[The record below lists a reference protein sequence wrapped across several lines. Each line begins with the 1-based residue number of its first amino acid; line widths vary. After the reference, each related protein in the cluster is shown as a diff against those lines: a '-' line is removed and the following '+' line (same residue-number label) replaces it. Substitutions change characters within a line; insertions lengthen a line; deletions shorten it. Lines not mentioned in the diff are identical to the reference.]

1 MNQYARRNQLRQ
13 RTSTRPTICREH
25 CIISHFLARKSVD
38 WFCESGFFACMTGV
52 GYQRMVEAMQRND
65 ASMDGRFY
73 VGVLST
79 RIYCL
84 PSCKARLP
92 KIENVRFFPTR
103 EEAIATGLRGCKRC
117 KSAEYPD
124 VLPQWLHAVMA
135 YMRANRS
142 VKLDEQRLMEM
153 TGVNIS
159 TVRRYFKSHLKMTPL
174 AFHRQLRLRYARELL
189 EAGIDY
195 LNAAYECGYE
205 SASGFRDAFVRQFGH
220 PPGRYYAR
228 G

>member
-1 MNQYARRNQLRQ
+1 MAGL
-13 RTSTRPTICREH
+13 
-25 CIISHFLARKSVD
+25 K
-38 WFCESGFFACMTGV
+38 
-52 GYQRMVEAMQRND
+52 YQKMVEAMRTNNE
-65 ASMDGRFY
+65 AYDGRFY

-92 KIENVRFFPTR
+92 KIENVRFFFTR

-117 KSAEYPD
+117 KSAEFPD
-124 VLPQWLHAVMA
+124 VLPRWLHVVLA
-135 YMRANRS
+135 YMKKNRS
-142 VKLDEQRLMEM
+142 EKLDEARLMEM

-159 TVRRYFKSHLKMTPL
+159 TVRRYFKTHLKMTPL
-174 AFHRQLRLRYARELL
+174 AFHRRLRLGYARQLIET
-189 EAGIDY
+189 GTDY

-205 SASGFRDAFVRQFGH
+205 SPSGFRDAFVRQFGR
-220 PPGRYYAR
+220 PPGRFYAK

>member
-1 MNQYARRNQLRQ
+1 MAGLRY
-13 RTSTRPTICREH
+13 E
-25 CIISHFLARKSVD
+25 K
-38 WFCESGFFACMTGV
+38 
-52 GYQRMVEAMQRND
+52 MVEAMRAND
-65 ASMDGRFY
+65 GSYDGRFY

-79 RIYCL
+79 QIYCL

-117 KSAEYPD
+117 KSAEFPD
-124 VLPQWLHAVMA
+124 VLPKWLHAVLA

-142 VKLDEQRLMEM
+142 EKLDEKRLMDM

-159 TVRRYFKSHLKMTPL
+159 TVRRYFKIHLKMTPL
-174 AFHRQLRLRYARELL
+174 AFHRQLRLKYARQLIEN
-189 EAGIDY
+189 GVDY
-195 LNAAYECGYE
+195 LNAGYECGYE
-205 SASGFRDAFVRQFGH
+205 SPSGFRDAFVRQFGK
-220 PPGRYYAR
+220 PPGRFYAR